1 MLRRLYKVAEM
12 VSVGSAAPDFAYA
25 ASGGT
30 RERLSQF
37 WQGQPAL
44 VLWLRHFG

>member
-1 MLRRLYKVAEM
+1 MPQQIAA
-12 VSVGSAAPDFAYA
+12 GSSAPDFVYA
-25 ASGGT
+25 TAGGKQ
-30 RERLSQF
+30 ERLSQF

>member
-1 MLRRLYKVAEM
+1 MPEEIV
-12 VSVGSAAPDFAYA
+12 VGSSAPDFVYA
-25 ASGGT
+25 AAGGA